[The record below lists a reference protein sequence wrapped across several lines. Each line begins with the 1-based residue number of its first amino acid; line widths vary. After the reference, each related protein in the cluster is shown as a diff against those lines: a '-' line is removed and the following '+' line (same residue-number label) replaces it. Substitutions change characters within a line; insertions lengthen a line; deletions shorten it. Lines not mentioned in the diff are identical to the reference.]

1 MSLAQTAQK
10 KAPTN
15 PGIEDTLAWVY
26 VKKGLNDSAIQIFNN
41 LVRKYP
47 DEPAFR
53 YHLGVALLQKGQAE
67 EAKDEFVISL
77 SKNPPK
83 DMADKIRQ
91 ILSKLG

>member
-1 MSLAQTAQK
+1 M
-10 KAPTN
+10 
-15 PGIEDTLAWVY
+15 DTLAWVY
-26 VKKGLNDSAIQIFNN
+26 VKKGLNDSAIQIYNG

-47 DEPAFR
+47 NEPVLR

-67 EAKDEFVISL
+67 EAKSEFVIGL

-83 DMADKIRQ
+83 DMADKIKQ